1 MPYVTCVQV
10 IFLNVFTF
18 QEMVFPDI
26 IFAVINIVAFVG
38 QLVIIKITNVSY
50 RFLNINYL

>member
-1 MPYVTCVQV
+1 MPYVTCVQI

-26 IFAVINIVAFVG
+26 IFEVINIVAFVG